1 MGIRLKDYE
10 VKEIKEDVF
19 LAKNPVRLKEIGFDL
34 FGNIG
39 KLIKELSEKA
49 KVSEEEFEEE
59 RIKNCIPR
67 IHKELREG
75 FSPLE
80 AGVLSYAISLNK
92 GCYVGQEAIA
102 RVYFRGRTPRTL
114 IKFKVLEGVK
124 EGDRI
129 LEEGKAV
136 GLITSLSPSGN
147 IALGYMLRAKLE
159 LEKEYKTEEGRV
171 NVLFSRPSLVYFSA
185 STEYTA

>member
-1 MGIRLKDYE
+1 M
-10 VKEIKEDVF
+10 KEIKEDVF

-80 AGVLSYAISLNK
+80 A
-92 GCYVGQEAIA
+92 
-102 RVYFRGRTPRTL
+102 
-114 IKFKVLEGVK
+114 
-124 EGDRI
+124 
-129 LEEGKAV
+129 
-136 GLITSLSPSGN
+136 
-147 IALGYMLRAKLE
+147 
-159 LEKEYKTEEGRV
+159 
-171 NVLFSRPSLVYFSA
+171 
-185 STEYTA
+185 